1 MEEKI
6 KNVMASVFMCDVSTI
21 TADSSQDTIVEW
33 DSLRHMNLIVA
44 LEEEFSIVFSED
56 EMVEMLSFKII
67 CDILKSKK

>member
-67 CDILKSKK
+67 FDILKSKK